1 MLTSKIYH
9 LLFTGILSITS
20 LSAYANNNV
29 IVYES
34 DSNYHYRIPAI
45 VADVSDK
52 PTRLYAFSEK
62 RHRGTNLN
70 CGDSGEID
78 IVMKTSNDN
87 GIHWSS
93 ESIVVGNAN
102 ISTEIGTKDAYTNP
116 TVLYTKNNIH
126 LIFNTHLKSQC
137 ASGKQVLSSQRMKVG
152 DRKFWHSYSSNGGK
166 TWSKAKQIT
175 IPSNLRDRVDMV
187 GPGNG
192 IMTKDG
198 RLIFPAS
205 GKNLISND
213 YGKTWSVSKMR
224 HGGSEATIVELCNG
238 NLMRNDRPGFTNTK
252 FSVSKKEPNNR
263 VYSISNGKGDKWS
276 KWQTM
281 EGIVMPT
288 DPWVEASL
296 IKLGCTDSN
305 QTILAFSTPN
315 HSKSREK
322 MSIFISKDSGNSWR
336 KQYQLTENKSDYSSL
351 VKLSDDKV
359 GILYEDAF
367 AVKRILFSAINL
379 IY

>member
-1 MLTSKIYH
+1 MLTSKTYNSI
-9 LLFTGILSITS
+9 FTGILSLTS
-20 LSAYANNNV
+20 LSVYANNDT

-45 VADVSDK
+45 VADASDQ

-102 ISTEIGTKDAYTNP
+102 ISKEISDKDAYTNP
-116 TVLYTKNNIH
+116 TVLYTKDSIH
-126 LIFNTHLKSQC
+126 LVFNTHLKSQC
-137 ASGKQVLSSQRMKVG
+137 ASGKKVLSSQRMKVG

-175 IPSNLRDRVDMV
+175 IPSTLRDRVDMV

-213 YGKTWSVSKMR
+213 YGKTWSVSKMK

-238 NLMRNDRPGFTNTK
+238 KLMRNDRPGFTNTK
-252 FSVSKKEPNNR
+252 FLTSKKEPNNR
-263 VYSISNGKGDKWS
+263 VYSIGSNKGDSWS
-276 KWQTM
+276 DWKVMDGITM
-281 EGIVMPT
+281 PIN
-288 DPWVEASL
+288 PWVQASL
-296 IKLGCTDSN
+296 VQLGCTNDN
-305 QTILAFSTPN
+305 QTVLAFSTPN
-315 HSKSREK
+315 HIKSREK
-322 MSIFISKDSGNSWR
+322 MSIFISKDSGIKWQKAS
-336 KQYQLTENKSDYSSL
+336 QLTNSKSDYSSL
-351 VKLSDDKV
+351 VKLSNNKL
-359 GILYEDAF
+359 GILYEDGFGA
-367 AVKRILFSAINL
+367 KSIKYSSINL
-379 IY
+379 N

>member
-20 LSAYANNNV
+20 LSIYANNDV
-29 IVYES
+29 TVYES
-34 DSNYHYRIPAI
+34 DANYHYRIPAI
-45 VADVSDK
+45 VADASDK

-62 RHRGTNLN
+62 RHRGTNLK

-93 ESIVVGNAN
+93 ESIVAGNTN
-102 ISTEIGTKDAYTNP
+102 ISAEIGTKDAYTNP

-126 LIFNTHLKSQC
+126 LIFNTHLRSQC
-137 ASGKQVLSSQRMKVG
+137 ASGKHVLSSQRMKVG

-213 YGKTWSVSKMR
+213 YGKTWSVSKMK

-238 NLMRNDRPGFTNTK
+238 TLMRNDRPGFTNTK
-252 FSVSKKEPNNR
+252 FLISKNEPNNR
-263 VYSISNGKGDKWS
+263 VYSVGSNKGDSWS
-276 KWQTM
+276 DWKEMKGITM
-281 EGIVMPT
+281 PIN
-288 DPWVEASL
+288 PWVQASL
-296 IKLGCTDSN
+296 VKLDCTNDH
-305 QTILAFSTPN
+305 QTVLAFSTPN
-315 HSKSREK
+315 HIKSREK
-322 MSIFISKDSGNSWR
+322 MSIFISKDSGIKWQKVS
-336 KQYQLTENKSDYSSL
+336 QLTNSKSDYSSL
-351 VKLSDDKV
+351 VKLTNNKL
-359 GILYEDAF
+359 GILYEDGFGA
-367 AVKRILFSAINL
+367 KSIKYSSINL
-379 IY
+379 N